1 MIFTHSLPNAEIV
14 HMLSVFLT
22 SRKINT
28 VERSGMSVGT
38 LTAERH
44 TLPRHS
50 CTSCVD
56 YTWLYTWN
64 VVSIW
69 PSLFLYVGS
78 VWHWRGNQLCRASSA
93 SSLCSRSGY
102 NLGWLDCLQSH
113 SESQAPVDAGKNAF
127 WYHSPSVLAWSGSL
141 SEFIIRKPQHAA
153 YMWAAFAPESGVK
166 KLWGRGCVWGPR
178 MFHHLCLCVCVY
190 KGVCVWVCVFP
201 NWRSAREAT
210 GSKVN
215 GSAGVQFALLKSSL
229 HFWAPLPRHI
239 QEDGSLL

>member
-1 MIFTHSLPNAEIV
+1 MIITHSHPNAEIV
-14 HMLSVFLT
+14 HMLCVFLT
-22 SRKINT
+22 RRKINT

-93 SSLCSRSGY
+93 SSLCSRSDY

-113 SESQAPVDAGKNAF
+113 SESQAPVDAG
-127 WYHSPSVLAWSGSL
+127 SL

-153 YMWAAFAPESGVK
+153 YMSAAFDPESGVK

-178 MFHHLCLCVCVY
+178 TFHHLCLCVCV
-190 KGVCVWVCVFP
+190 
-201 NWRSAREAT
+201 
-210 GSKVN
+210 
-215 GSAGVQFALLKSSL
+215 
-229 HFWAPLPRHI
+229 
-239 QEDGSLL
+239 